1 MESIR
6 VLHNIASLHFGGSQA
21 FVMNIYNNIDR
32 EKVQFDF
39 VVTPEERKDLYSLS
53 AQSIL
58 GKTILHTVS
67 GGMISL
73 RNIRN
78 IM

>member
-39 VVTPEERKDLYSLS
+39 IVTPEERKDLYS
-53 AQSIL
+53 QVEQMGGRIFVCPKYT
-58 GKTILHTVS
+58 GKNHFA
-67 GGMISL
+67 
-73 RNIRN
+73 
-78 IM
+78 